1 MTNNNQYSFV
11 IDNKGNK
18 LSPCKI
24 NKAWYLIR
32 KGRAIQVKKYPMVIQ
47 LKKRNKTQK
56 K

>member
-1 MTNNNQYSFV
+1 MTNNNINNNQYSFV

-32 KGRAIQVKKYPMVIQ
+32 KRQS
-47 LKKRNKTQK
+47 NTS
-56 K
+56 